1 MEEPKNKAGNT
12 SISPVVKLTTI
23 AISSNDSLN
32 PQVYNNVPVI
42 AADVYSHLPAFY
54 QAALE
59 VMARNGHCRIAEAV

>member
-42 AADVYSHLPAFY
+42 AADVYSHPPAFY
-54 QAALE
+54 RAALTVMERNHRCIIE
-59 VMARNGHCRIAEAV
+59 VVE